1 MSQAIE
7 DIKRRIHD
15 VPDFP
20 KKGIVFKDITPLLS
34 DAKAFAEAIDRM
46 AEPFV
51 GKGIQVVAG
60 IESRGFLLATP
71 IAYRLGAGFVPI
83 RKKGKLPRAVKS
95 ASYAL
100 EYGTDSIE
108 AHADA
113 FKRGSKVL
121 LVDDVLATGG
131 TAAAAVQLLES
142 IGADL
147 IGTSFLI
154 ELGFLN
160 GRSKLPGRPSPDR
173 RPSMIDA
180 PARAA
185 GRATPR
191 RSEPSITGVWR
202 GARRG
207 LRPSGARAPG
217 SGSGR
222 RARPAR

>member
-1 MSQAIE
+1 M
-7 DIKRRIHD
+7 DFKKHIHD

-20 KKGIVFKDITPLLS
+20 KKGIIFKDITPLLS
-34 DAKAFAEAIDRM
+34 DPKVFAAAIDRM

-51 GKGIQVVAG
+51 GQGVQIVAG

-71 IAYRLGAGFVPI
+71 IAYRLGAGVVPI

-113 FKRGSKVL
+113 FPRNTKVL

-131 TAAAAVQLLES
+131 TAAAAVQLIEA
-142 IGADL
+142 IGGHL
-147 IGTSFLI
+147 VGSSFLI

-160 GRSKLPGRPSPDR
+160 GRVKLPGRKIHSLV
-173 RPSMIDA
+173 SY
-180 PARAA
+180 
-185 GRATPR
+185 
-191 RSEPSITGVWR
+191 
-202 GARRG
+202 
-207 LRPSGARAPG
+207 
-217 SGSGR
+217 
-222 RARPAR
+222 

>member
-1 MSQAIE
+1 MT
-7 DIKRRIHD
+7 DFKPHIHD

-20 KKGIVFKDITPLLS
+20 KKGIVFKDITPLLA
-34 DAKAFAEAIDRM
+34 DPKVFAEMIDRL

-51 GKGIQVVAG
+51 GQGVQIVAG

-71 IAYRLGAGFVPI
+71 IAYRLGAGVVPI

-113 FKRGSKVL
+113 FAKGAKVL

-131 TAAAAVQLLES
+131 TAAAAVSLIEA
-142 IGADL
+142 IG
-147 IGTSFLI
+147 GTLVGSAFLI

-160 GRSKLPGRPSPDR
+160 GRQKLPGRAIHSLV
-173 RPSMIDA
+173 
-180 PARAA
+180 
-185 GRATPR
+185 TY
-191 RSEPSITGVWR
+191 
-202 GARRG
+202 
-207 LRPSGARAPG
+207 
-217 SGSGR
+217 
-222 RARPAR
+222 